1 MSIAAPA
8 RNLTFDF
15 AGQTAV
21 VTGAGRGVGLAIAR
35 DADVTY
41 RVDVPGGTLHVTW
54 TTDDR
59 VLLTGPAV
67 LIAEGTTAL

>member
-1 MSIAAPA
+1 MVAAA
-8 RNLTFDF
+8 EAD
-15 AGQTAV
+15 
-21 VTGAGRGVGLAIAR
+21 GLAIAR